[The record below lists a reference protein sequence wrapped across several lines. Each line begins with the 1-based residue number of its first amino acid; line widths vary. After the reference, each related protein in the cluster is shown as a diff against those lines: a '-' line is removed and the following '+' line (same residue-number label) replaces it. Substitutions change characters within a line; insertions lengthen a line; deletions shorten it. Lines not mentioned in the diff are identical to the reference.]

1 MPEGANVRSV
11 DSIRRFKAM
20 VLQFQEE
27 ARLCLSALELN
38 IQKFSGWLERERP
51 GFWKREIEA
60 CYQQISEARVRL
72 HQCQMRKV
80 GDFRPTCHE
89 EQKALE
95 QAKRNLDFAQKQVPV
110 VKYWNTVVQQEAN
123 EYHGRSSQL
132 VQVIER
138 ELPQLIA
145 ILNHTI
151 DRLEAYGNVT
161 LPDAAIAALA
171 SQETPEAQNDV
182 KQTNAEREA
191 ADANDTAEQNDDQA
205 SDSSPAPETSS

>member
-27 ARLCLSALELN
+27 ARLCLSSLELN

-161 LPDAAIAALA
+161 LPDAAIAAFA
-171 SQETPEAQNDV
+171 SQEAPEAQNDV
-182 KQTNAEREA
+182 QQTTEEH
-191 ADANDTAEQNDDQA
+191 DSDDTAEPNDGQD
-205 SDSSPAPETSS
+205 SDPSPSPETSS